1 MSAGG
6 SVVVRRQLGSK
17 LRELRVGSGKKVAD
31 VVAASIASRAK
42 VSRIEAG
49 QTPVRMADVMALC
62 WLYGA
67 DRETQDE
74 LVALA
79 PGTQQEDWT
88 ELYAQA
94 VLPDWF
100 GLYIGLEQSASTL
113 RCFDPELVHGL
124 LQTDAY
130 ARAVVEADPRLTP
143 DVVEERVRFR
153 MDRQKRVLGN
163 RPQLTI
169 ILGAGALSLIVGSS
183 EVMAQQVEHIRTVAD
198 TGGVE
203 VRVLPWSVGA
213 YPMRGSFAILSFDGA
228 DDPTVTYVEFSM
240 GARYVE
246 QVDRVREYEQV
257 FGDLLAKTVSVEE
270 WISER

>member
-1 MSAGG
+1 MSGGG
-6 SVVVRRQLGSK
+6 SLVVRRQLGSK
-17 LRELRVGSGKKVAD
+17 LRALRLKSGKKVAD
-31 VVAASIASRAK
+31 VVEAQIASRAT

-49 QTPVRMADVMALC
+49 QTPVKMATVMALC

-67 DRETQDE
+67 DRDTTDE

-100 GLYIGLEQSASTL
+100 GLYIGLEQTAASL

-124 LQTDAY
+124 LQTEDY
-130 ARAVVEADPRLTP
+130 ARAVIGADPRLTT

-153 MDRQKRVLGN
+153 MDRQR
-163 RPQLTI
+163 RIFARQPDLTI
-169 ILGAGALSLIVGSS
+169 LLGAGALSLVVGSS
-183 EVMAQQVEHIRTVAD
+183 DVMAAQVAHIRELVDSGAA
-198 TGGVE
+198 E
-203 VRVLPWSVGA
+203 IRVLPWSVGA
-213 YPMRGSFAILSFDGA
+213 YPMRGSFAILGFEGGE
-228 DDPTVTYVEFSM
+228 DPTVTFVEFSM

-246 QVDRVREYEQV
+246 HPNQVREYEDV
-257 FGDLLAKTVSVEE
+257 FADLLGKAISIEE
-270 WISER
+270 WIP